1 MMQGCKLS
9 SQDQTHNSPAA
20 FLFPELTERLDDY
33 TRTSTLMVVHV
44 AVDEMIGWIS
54 HEAVRQS
61 VEDAGAFPSI
71 VFFLFPVFLP
81 SAWRKPG
88 ASYRPGMWSGGG
100 GEENANPVLLRLNHL
115 SGFQSGGRDVWT
127 LCMEAGKSH
136 TIRLP
141 AVILRVIVSGERQEC
156 ILCVPSCLAQ
166 WPVVQ
171 LGSFQVF

>member
-44 AVDEMIGWIS
+44 AVDEWSAES
-54 HEAVRQS
+54 HTKQS
-61 VEDAGAFPSI
+61 DSLSRTPGAFPSI

-115 SGFQSGGRDVWT
+115 SGLQSGGRDVWT